1 MDELLLCFS
10 DIELEKSSDDI
21 NKLVS
26 DAIMLYNIYIQHK
39 YYTQEINQ
47 IEMLKDFNIKQII
60 DIKKELKNIE
70 NPPISVIKIL
80 QILTKF

>member
-60 DIKKELKNIE
+60 DIKKEKR
-70 NPPISVIKIL
+70 
-80 QILTKF
+80 